1 MRLGLA
7 SLLNFIRHHAADAR
21 DELPIREELYSVERL
36 EQYAATLADEH
47 HVSDVPRRGR
57 RLLPRLEEN
66 ARQLVTAYRTLAEAI
81 RRERAIS
88 PAAEWFVDNFHIVE
102 DQLRE
107 VREDL
112 PVGYY
117 RELPKLEQGDLAGYP
132 RIYALAL
139 ALIAHT
145 DSHLDT
151 DTLRRFIRAYQ
162 QHAPLTI
169 GELWAVAISL
179 RLALI
184 ENLRRLA
191 TRIVA
196 ARAAREEADAL
207 ADKLLEL
214 AARQP
219 DSLTASLAGR
229 LGRREDLDRAFVV
242 QLTQRLRDQDPAV
255 VSVFDWLDKHLR
267 KQGQTTEQI
276 VHLEHQRQAA
286 AQVTVG
292 NIITSMRLLS
302 TLDWRDFF
310 ESVSLV
316 DPVLGADPSGVY
328 ARMNFATRDRYR
340 HVIERIAKRTRAN
353 ELEVARAAVRLTV
366 PHAAS
371 SDTARA
377 HVGFYLIEDGCAEL
391 EKQFAY
397 RPRLRERLERA
408 VRARPTLFYLGT
420 FALIAAP
427 VLTLLLVIAYH
438 AGAPSGVLITLAVLS
453 LVPASDLALSVLNWD
468 VTHLL
473 APRLLPSM
481 ESADGIPA
489 DGATM
494 VVVPTLFTS
503 ADGVKELLEKLE
515 VHYLANQDENLY
527 LALLG
532 DFADAPQEEM
542 PDDDELL
549 ELAFGGIEELNARH
563 GGEGGPRR
571 FHLFMRRRLWNER
584 EGKWMGWERKRG
596 KLEEFNRQLR
606 GARDTTFT
614 VATAAP
620 ALLNK
625 IRYVITLDS
634 DTQLPRDAARRLVA
648 VALHPLNH
656 PQYDAQAGRVVR
668 GYGILQP
675 RVSVSLESAGRSR
688 FARIFSGNTGVDPYT
703 TAASDVYQDLF
714 GEGIFTGKG
723 LYEVDTFARAL
734 AGRAPENSLLS
745 HDLFESLYA
754 RAALTSDIELLDDY
768 PARYDT
774 FAQRQHR
781 WTRGDW
787 QIARWLFPRVPDAQ
801 GHKVRNRLPLIARWK
816 IFDNLRRSLSAPA
829 MLLWLAFAWTL
840 LPGSPALWTLFVLLV
855 LAFPV
860 YAHVTTSLLLHP
872 RRIPWTSHFWNVWG
886 DARTNTAQVAL
897 SIIFLAHQAYLM
909 VDAITRTLW
918 RKLISRRHLLE
929 WMTAAQ
935 AEKRSAHDLATIFR
949 FMWRAIAI
957 AAACGALVAW
967 QRPAA
972 VPAAAP
978 FLLVWVLSPLI
989 AYGMSRRQTHERHQL
1004 DAAQAQA
1011 LRLVAR
1017 RTWRFFET
1025 YVGEEDHWLPPD
1037 NFQEDPRPVVAH
1049 RTSPT
1054 NAGLLLLSTVAAHDF
1069 GYLGT
1074 LELVERLE
1082 LTCATLNKLS
1092 RFNGHFLNWY
1102 DTHTLEPLTPQYIS
1116 TVDSGNL
1123 AGHLLAVKQACVELP
1138 DRALFDEA
1146 TLGGLADTVALMSE
1160 EAARL
1165 GSVRQRTEV
1174 VTVKQLRNELD
1185 ACAQAL
1191 AGAQPETLSAWAK
1204 LFAALTQ
1211 HALVIEDIVGALAQ
1225 EHGAESFVELRFWVG
1240 ALQRQAQN
1248 LARDLRAFA
1257 HENFTLASQLGER
1270 IKFCHAEG
1278 IARWEEVARELD
1290 RVATPARAVEQ
1301 YEDALAQLESLRE
1314 EIKRKEAANTNDTAN
1329 TNEAANTND
1338 AAANATECADA
1349 LASLELLSRSLEEA
1363 ASGTRALVERAN
1375 DLVQVCARIF
1385 HEMDFKFL
1393 LDPERK
1399 VFVIGYNVSAGRC
1412 DNSYYDL
1419 LASEARL
1426 ASFVAIAKGDV
1437 PQEHWFRLG
1446 RQLTPVDG
1454 RRALISWTATM
1465 FEYLMPLL
1473 VMRDYD
1479 RTLLDQTYTAVVA
1492 RQIEYGA
1499 ERRIPWGFSE
1509 AAYNARDLH
1518 LNYQYAPFGVPGLG
1532 LKRGLS
1538 EDLVV
1543 APYATLLAALIAPQ
1557 AAFENLRRLEREGA
1571 LGSFGYYESIDYTQ
1585 ERLPQNQRYVIIRAF
1600 MSHHQGMN
1608 LVALDNLLH
1617 RDVMQR
1623 RFHAEP
1629 FVQATELLLQERI
1642 PRGIP
1647 AAHPRAEEVL
1657 SGRLVRTLTSLAT
1670 RSYDSPDLPT
1680 PRTQLLSNGAY
1691 SVMLTT
1697 AGAGYSACGA
1707 LSVTRWREDV
1717 TRDHY
1722 GSFIYLRDVRR
1733 GTVWS
1738 SGHQPVGRKPETYEV
1753 TFSEDKVDFWRTD
1766 AGVVTHTEIIVTPE
1780 DNAELRRVS
1789 LTNQSARVREIE
1801 VTSYAEVV
1809 LAPPAAD
1816 VAHPAFS
1823 NLFVETE
1830 FIAARN
1836 ALLARRRPRASTDEP
1851 VYGVH
1856 VVVTE
1861 GERVGALQY
1870 ETDRSRF
1877 LGRGRA
1883 PAEPVVVFEDRP
1895 LSNTVGAVLDPVFS
1909 LRQRVRVQPG
1919 ETVRLTFTTAVAHT
1933 REEAQALADKYHDPS
1948 IFERAAQ
1955 LAWTQAQVEM
1965 RHHNINAE
1973 EAHLFQRL
1981 AGRVLYA
1988 DASLRPRSHVL
1999 ALNSKTQAGLWVYG
2013 ISGDLP
2019 IVLARI
2025 NESEDLNVVRQLLHG
2040 HGYLR
2045 LKGLAIDLV
2054 ILNDHPP
2061 SYAQALQEE
2070 LQSLVRSSSAQALQ
2084 DKPGGVYLRR
2094 SDLMP
2099 DADRI
2104 LLHAVARVVIV
2115 AERGT
2120 LEEQLVRRETE
2131 PELPPAF
2138 IARAPSRTYP
2148 EPPAPVPELSF
2159 FNGLGGFSEG
2169 GREYVTLLGEGQW
2182 TPAPWTN
2189 VVANEHDFGFQVT
2202 ETGAGYTWSVNSRE
2216 NRLTPWLNDAVSD
2229 PPGECVYLRDE
2240 ETGTV
2245 WTPTPLPVREA
2256 EPYVIRHGQGYTV
2269 FEHTSHGIAQ
2279 ELLLFVP
2286 LDAPVKISVLRLRN
2300 RSDRRRRLSVTNYN
2314 ELVLG
2319 VERSTSAPYVITEID
2334 DESGVVFARNPY
2346 NNEFAGRVAFA
2357 DASVLERSASCDRK
2371 EFIGRNGN
2379 LARPAALR
2387 RARLAGRSGAGLD
2400 PCAALQV
2407 SVELA
2412 PGEAREVFFL
2422 FGEGA
2427 SRAEA
2432 LSVIARFH
2440 QSNAVNEAFEQVI
2453 TRWDGILETV
2463 QVHTPDAALDTLLNR
2478 WLLCQTLAC
2487 RIWARSAFYQSGGAY
2502 GFRDQ
2507 LQDVMAA
2514 IYARPDIARAQL
2526 LRAAAHQF
2534 KEGDVQHWWHPPTG
2548 RGVRTRFSDDLLWL
2562 PYVVSFYVR
2571 VTGDS
2576 KVLDEVIPFID
2587 APLLTQGE
2595 DESYTQPTVSKE
2607 TATLYEH
2614 CARALDRSL
2623 KVGAHGLPLMGS
2635 GDWNDGMNRV
2645 GHEGRG
2651 ESVWVGWFLHATLA
2665 GFAPFCEARADA
2677 TRTQAYGAH
2686 VERLKQALEAGAWDG
2701 DWYRRAY
2708 FDDGTPL
2715 GSAQNEECR
2724 IDSIAQSW
2732 GIISGAA
2739 DAHRAHRAMAA
2750 VEQYLIRRGD
2760 GLVIL
2765 FTPPFDKSP
2774 LDPGYIKG
2782 YVPGVRENGGQYT
2795 HAALWVLIAYALLGD
2810 GDRAGEL
2817 FALLNPINHAST
2829 RAGLHKYKV
2838 EPYVA
2843 AADVYAVWPHTG
2855 RGGWTWYTGSASW
2868 MYRAGLEFILGFR
2881 LRGEKLEI
2889 DPCIPRGWR
2898 EYEINYRHGSAR
2910 YHIRVEN
2917 PAGLSRGVATVEVD
2931 GVPQASDEVALK
2943 DDGAEHRVRIVLGER
2958 VSAPTDPEDSQ
2969 DITQPE
2975 ALGHERDVF
2984 K

>member
-1 MRLGLA
+1 MDIA
-7 SLLNFIRHHAADAR
+7 SVLNPLFHRATDAR

-36 EQYAATLADEH
+36 EQYAATLAAEH
-47 HVSDVPRRGR
+47 RVSDSPRRGR

-66 ARQLVTAYRTLAEAI
+66 ARALVAAYHTLAEAI
-81 RRERAIS
+81 RRESAIS

-112 PVGYY
+112 PAGYY
-117 RELPKLEQGDLAGYP
+117 RELPKLETGELAGYP

-179 RLALI
+179 RLALV

-191 TRIVA
+191 ARIVA

-214 AARQP
+214 AGRESN
-219 DSLTASLAGR
+219 SLTSLLAGR
-229 LGRREDLDRAFVV
+229 LGQREDLDRAFVV
-242 QLTQRLRDQDPAV
+242 QLTQRLREQDPAV
-255 VSVFDWLDKHLR
+255 MPFFDWLDKQLQKR
-267 KQGQTTEQI
+267 GQTTEQI

-316 DPVLGADPSGVY
+316 DPVLGADPAGVY
-328 ARMNFATRDRYR
+328 ARMDFATRDRYR
-340 HVIERIAKRTRAN
+340 HVIERISKRTRAP
-353 ELEVARAAVRLTV
+353 ELDVAHTAVRMATQATESADGL
-366 PHAAS
+366 H
-371 SDTARA
+371 A
-377 HVGFYLIEDGCAEL
+377 HVGYYLIDDGCAEL
-391 EKQFAY
+391 EKNFAY
-397 RPRLRERLERA
+397 RARPRERLRQA
-408 VRARPTLFYLGT
+408 MLAHPTLFYLGT
-420 FALIAAP
+420 LALLASFIVAA
-427 VLTLLLVIAYH
+427 LVAIAYH
-438 AGAPSGVLITLAVLS
+438 AGASFGLLTAFVMLS
-453 LVPASDLALSVLNWD
+453 LIPASDLALSILNWD

-473 APRLLPSM
+473 GPRLLPSM
-481 ESADGIPA
+481 ESKDGIPA
-489 DGATM
+489 DAATM

-503 ADGVKELLEKLE
+503 ADGIKELLERLE

-532 DFADAPQEEM
+532 DFADAPRAEM
-542 PDDDELL
+542 PDDDALL

-563 GGEGGPRR
+563 RGGDERPRR

-584 EGKWMGWERKRG
+584 EGEWLGWERKRG
-596 KLEEFNRQLR
+596 KLEEFNRLLR

-620 ALLNK
+620 ALLSK

-648 VALHPLNH
+648 VALHPLNQ
-656 PQYDAQAGRVVR
+656 PQYDAQRGRVVR

-675 RVSVSLESAGRSR
+675 RVSVSLESAARSR
-688 FARIFSGNTGVDPYT
+688 FARIFSGNTGIDPYT

-723 LYEVDTFARAL
+723 LYDVDTFTRAL
-734 AGRAPENSLLS
+734 KGRAPENSLLS

-768 PARYDT
+768 PAHYDT

-787 QIARWLFPRVPDAQ
+787 QLARWLLPRVPDAQ
-801 GHKVRNRLPLIARWK
+801 GHKRRNKLPLIGRWK
-816 IFDNLRRSLSAPA
+816 IFDNLRRSLVAPA
-829 MLLWLAFAWTL
+829 TLVWLICAWTL
-840 LPGSPALWTLFVLLV
+840 LPGSPALWTLFVLLT

-872 RRIPWTSHFWNVWG
+872 RGIPWTSHFWSVWG

-897 SIIFLAHQAYLM
+897 TIIFLAHQAYLM
-909 VDAITRTLW
+909 CDAIARTLW
-918 RKLISRRHLLE
+918 RKLVSRRHLLE

-935 AEKRSAHDLATIFR
+935 AERGSAHDLATVVR
-949 FMWRAIAI
+949 FMWPATAIAVMGAVLI
-957 AAACGALVAW
+957 LWLRLGAALS
-967 QRPAA
+967 
-972 VPAAAP
+972 AAP
-978 FLLVWVLSPLI
+978 FLLGWVLSPLV
-989 AYGMSRRQTHERHQL
+989 AYQVSRRLIYERHQL
-1004 DAAQAQA
+1004 DADEAQA

-1025 YVGEEDHWLPPD
+1025 YVSEEDHWLPPD

-1054 NAGLLLLSTVAAHDF
+1054 NTGLLLLSTVAAHDF

-1074 LELVERLE
+1074 LELIERLE
-1082 LTCATLNKLS
+1082 LTCATLNQLP
-1092 RFNGHFLNWY
+1092 RFHGHFFNWY
-1102 DTHTLEPLTPQYIS
+1102 DTRTLAPLQPQYIS

-1123 AGHLLAVKQACVELP
+1123 AGHLLAVKQACIELA
-1138 DRALFDEA
+1138 DRALFDA
-1146 TLGGLADTVALMSE
+1146 GTLRGLADTVALLNE

-1174 VTVKQLRNELD
+1174 VTVKHLRNELD
-1185 ACAQAL
+1185 ACTQL
-1191 AGAQPETLSAWAK
+1191 VTGAQPETLSGWAK
-1204 LFAALTQ
+1204 LFAALTGR
-1211 HALVIEDIVGALAQ
+1211 ALVLEDIVGALAQ
-1225 EHGAESFVELRFWVG
+1225 EHGAESFAELRFWLS
-1240 ALQRQAQN
+1240 ALQRQTQN
-1248 LARDLRAFA
+1248 LARDLHVVA
-1257 HENFTLASQLGER
+1257 HETFILAAQLTSRLNFLP
-1270 IKFCHAEG
+1270 AELV
-1278 IARWEEVARELD
+1278 ARWTETARELE
-1290 RVATPARAVEQ
+1290 RVTTPARAVER
-1301 YEDALAQLESLRE
+1301 YEEALTQLDALRAES
-1314 EIKRKEAANTNDTAN
+1314 KREAATNAPEQVAAR
-1329 TNEAANTND
+1329 EA
-1338 AAANATECADA
+1338 
-1349 LASLELLSRSLEEA
+1349 LELLSRSLEEA
-1363 ASGTRALVERAN
+1363 ARATRTLIERAGE
-1375 DLVQVCARIF
+1375 LAQVCTHIF
-1385 HEMDFKFL
+1385 NEMDFKFL

-1399 VFVIGYNVSAGRC
+1399 VFVIGYNVTAGRC

-1426 ASFVAIAKGDV
+1426 ASFIAIAKGDV

-1454 RRALISWTATM
+1454 GRALISWTATM

-1473 VMRDYD
+1473 VMRDYE
-1479 RTLLDQTYTAVVA
+1479 RTLLDETYHAIVA
-1492 RQIEYGA
+1492 RQIEYGS

-1518 LNYQYAPFGVPGLG
+1518 LNYQYGPFGVPGLG

-1538 EDLVV
+1538 EDLVI
-1543 APYATLLAALIAPQ
+1543 APYATMLAALIAPQ
-1557 AAFENLRRLEREGA
+1557 PAFVNLRRLERAGA
-1571 LGSFGYYESIDYTQ
+1571 LGGFGYYEAIDYTP
-1585 ERLPQNQRYVIIRAF
+1585 ERLPQNQTHVLIRAF
-1600 MSHHQGMN
+1600 MAHHQGMS

-1617 RDVMQR
+1617 QDVMQR

-1629 FVQATELLLQERI
+1629 LVQATELLLQERI
-1642 PRGIP
+1642 PRGVP

-1657 SGRLVRTLTSLAT
+1657 SGRVVRTLTGLAP
-1670 RSYDSPDLPT
+1670 RVYDSPDLPT
-1680 PRTQLLSNGAY
+1680 PRTQLLSNGTY

-1697 AGAGYSACGA
+1697 AGAGYSACAGLA
-1707 LSVTRWREDV
+1707 VTRWREDV

-1738 SGHQPVGRKPETYEV
+1738 AGHQPIGRQPETYEV
-1753 TFSEDKVDFWRTD
+1753 AFSEDKVDFWRSD
-1766 AGVVTHTEIIVTPE
+1766 LGVGTHMEIIVTPE
-1780 DNAELRRVS
+1780 DNAELRRLS
-1789 LTNQSARVREIE
+1789 LTNQSTRVREIE

-1809 LAPPAAD
+1809 LAPAATD
-1816 VAHPAFS
+1816 AAHPAFS
-1823 NLFVETE
+1823 NLFIETE
-1830 FIAARN
+1830 FVAAEN
-1836 ALLARRRPRASTDEP
+1836 ALIARRRPRASTDEP

-1856 VVVTE
+1856 IVVTE
-1861 GERVGALQY
+1861 GERIGALQY

-1877 LGRGRA
+1877 LGRGHT
-1883 PAEPVVVFEDRP
+1883 PAQPVVVFEDRP
-1895 LSNTVGAVLDPVFS
+1895 LSNTVGAVLDPIFS
-1909 LRQRVRVQPG
+1909 LRQRVRIQPG
-1919 ETVRLTFTTAVAHT
+1919 ETVRLTFTTAVART

-1948 IFERAAQ
+1948 IFGRAEQ

-1988 DASLRPRSHVL
+1988 DPSLRPRPHVL
-1999 ALNSKTQAGLWVYG
+1999 AMNSKTQAALWPYG

-2025 NESEDLNVVRQLLHG
+2025 NKSEDLNTVRQLLRG

-2061 SYAQALQEE
+2061 SYAQSLQEE
-2070 LQSLVRSSSAQALQ
+2070 LQALVRSSSAQALQ
-2084 DKPGGVYLRR
+2084 DKPGGVFLRR
-2094 SDLMP
+2094 ADLMP

-2104 LLHAVARVVIV
+2104 LLHAVARVVV
-2115 AERGT
+2115 VTERGT
-2120 LEEQLVRRETE
+2120 FEEQLVRRETE
-2131 PELPPAF
+2131 AELPPAF
-2138 IARAPSRTYP
+2138 TARAPSRTYP
-2148 EPPAPVPELSF
+2148 ESPAPMPELSF

-2169 GREYVTLLGEGQW
+2169 GREYVTILGEGQW

-2202 ETGAGYTWSVNSRE
+2202 ETGAGFTWSANSRE
-2216 NRLTPWLNDAVSD
+2216 NRLTPWSNDTVSD
-2229 PPGECVYLRDE
+2229 PPGEVIYLRDE

-2245 WTPTPLPVREA
+2245 WTPTPLPIREP
-2256 EPYVIRHGQGYTV
+2256 ETYLIRHGQGYTV

-2286 LDAPVKISVLRLRN
+2286 VDAPLKISVLRLRN
-2300 RSDRRRRLSVTNYN
+2300 RTDRRRRLSVTNYN

-2319 VERSTSAPYVITEID
+2319 VERSKSTPYVITEID
-2334 DESGVVFARNPY
+2334 AESGAIFARNPY
-2346 NNEFAGRVAFA
+2346 NNEFAGRVTFA
-2357 DASVLERSASCDRK
+2357 DVSLQERNATCDRK
-2371 EFIGRNGN
+2371 EFIGRNGS

-2387 RARLAGRSGAGLD
+2387 RTRLAGRSSAGLD

-2407 SVELA
+2407 NIELA
-2412 PGEAREVFFL
+2412 PGEARELFFL
-2422 FGEGA
+2422 FGAGE
-2427 SRAEA
+2427 SREEAEA
-2432 LSVIARFH
+2432 VRARFR
-2440 QSNAVNEAFEQVI
+2440 QPNAVNEAFEQ
-2453 TRWDGILETV
+2453 TLARWANMLETI
-2463 QVHTPDAALDTLLNR
+2463 QVHTPDAALDMLLNR

-2534 KEGDVQHWWHPPTG
+2534 PEGDVQHWWHPPTS

-2562 PYVVSFYVR
+2562 PYVVSFYVS
-2571 VTGDS
+2571 VTGDRA
-2576 KVLDEVIPFID
+2576 VLDEVVPFIE
-2587 APLLTQGE
+2587 APPLKEDE
-2595 DESYTQPTVSKE
+2595 DESYTQPTVSTE
-2607 TATLYEH
+2607 TASLYEH

-2623 KVGAHGLPLMGS
+2623 KTGAHGLPLMGS

-2645 GHEGRG
+2645 GHGGKG
-2651 ESVWVGWFLHATLA
+2651 ESVWVGWFLHTTLTQ
-2665 GFAPFCEARADA
+2665 FAPICEARDDA
-2677 TRTQAYGAH
+2677 QRAEDYRAH
-2686 VERLKQALEAGAWDG
+2686 VEQLKQALEAEAWDG

-2750 VEQYLIRRGD
+2750 VEEYLIQRGE

-2810 GDRAGEL
+2810 GDHAGEL
-2817 FALLNPINHAST
+2817 FALLNPINHAAT

-2881 LRGEKLEI
+2881 LRGERLQLA
-2889 DPCIPRGWR
+2889 PCIPRWWR
-2898 EYEINYRHGSAR
+2898 EYEINYRYGRAR
-2910 YHIRVEN
+2910 YRIKVEN
-2917 PAGLSRGVATVEVD
+2917 PAGISRGVASIEVD
-2931 GVPQASDEVALK
+2931 GVPQPADEVALK
-2943 DDGAEHRVRIVLGER
+2943 DDGAEHQVHVVMGER
-2958 VSAPTDPEDSQ
+2958 APAPADE
-2969 DITQPE
+2969 TQ
-2975 ALGHERDVF
+2975 AATSKQHERDVL